1 VGEPEF
7 STFQSRFDE
16 GQEFLLYGMV
26 EDGSGVGEGREGE
39 ETVICCKVDWLV
51 EESARVCST
60 RDDEQKVGCMSA

>member
-1 VGEPEF
+1 
-7 STFQSRFDE
+7 
-16 GQEFLLYGMV
+16 MV